1 MPKLFVF
8 TGAGASADSGI
19 PTFRDAGG
27 LWDHYRIEDV
37 CDYTTWAHNFEAVHA
52 FYNARRSELA
62 TVQPNAAHLMIADWQ
77 RRYDT
82 TLMTTNVDDLH
93 ERAGST
99 DVVHL
104 HGYLTEMQCTA
115 CGHRW
120 NIGFAPWDL
129 ADRCPNP
136 VRTCQSIKCVKPG
149 VVFFNEFAPRY
160 PDLYRAVQSLE
171 PGDCA
176 VVIGASGQVIPMGIE
191 LRAAVGTYK
200 ILNNLAEDKNPQTG
214 CGIAQFDHYVY
225 KPASKGVFEIDAI
238 LREFFGSGRTS

>member
-8 TGAGASADSGI
+8 TGAGASADSRI

-120 NIGFAPWDL
+120 NIGFAPWHL

-200 ILNNLAEDKNPQTG
+200 ILNNLSEDKNPQTG

-225 KPASKGVFEIDAI
+225 KPAAKGVFEIDAI
-238 LREFFGSGRTS
+238 LREFFRSGRSS